1 MLFLSQNPIHEKTV
15 LLRVDFNVPLNP
27 DGSIA
32 SDERIIQTLPTIKNL
47 LENGNKLVIISHLGQ
62 PVNNQPSLKVVADK
76 LSELLGLSVT
86 FCTNYQNLPI
96 VPIILL
102 ENLRFDPRE
111 KKGSSDFGQEL
122 SKMADIFVNDAFAV
136 AHRSDASVTQINLP
150 SLGGFLIEKEV
161 KMLDMV
167 MKSAKKPLVSIVSGA
182 KISTKL
188 GLIKK
193 LLTISDTVLIGGGIA
208 NVLLKLKGVEIGQS
222 LGKDEIVEGFE
233 FASNLILPIDARVL
247 VDGKAVV
254 RKLQEVAKTDVVL
267 DIGPE
272 TEILFAQIIQ
282 KAQTVVWNG
291 PLGYTENP
299 IFANGTKAIYSAVIE
314 APISIVGGGDTLSC
328 LANAPSLS
336 KITHL
341 STGGGAMLE
350 YIEKE
355 GRLPAINFLNNHD
368 DLAPNLD

>member
-1 MLFLSQNPIHEKTV
+1 M
-15 LLRVDFNVPLNP
+15 
-27 DGSIA
+27 
-32 SDERIIQTLPTIKNL
+32 PTIKNL

-62 PVNNQPSLKVVADK
+62 PVNNQPSLKIVADK
-76 LSELLGLSVT
+76 LSELLGLSVA
-86 FCTNYQNLPI
+86 FCTNYQELPI
-96 VPIILL
+96 APIILL

-111 KKGSSDFGQEL
+111 KKGSPELGKEL
-122 SKMADIFVNDAFAV
+122 SNLADVFVNDAFAV
-136 AHRSDASVTQINLP
+136 AHRSDASVTQIQLP
-150 SLGGFLIEKEV
+150 SLAGFLMEKEV

-167 MKSAKKPLVSIVSGA
+167 MKNAKKPLVSIVSGA

-208 NVLLKLKGVEIGQS
+208 NVLLKLKGFEIGQS
-222 LGKDEIVEGFE
+222 LGKDEIVQDFE
-233 FASNLILPIDARVL
+233 FAPNLVLPIDVRVL

-254 RKLQEVAKTDVVL
+254 RKLEEVLKTDVIL

-272 TEILFAQIIQ
+272 TEMLFAEIIQ

-299 IFANGTKAIYSAVIE
+299 IFANGTKAIYNAVIE

-368 DLAPNLD
+368 ELAPNLD